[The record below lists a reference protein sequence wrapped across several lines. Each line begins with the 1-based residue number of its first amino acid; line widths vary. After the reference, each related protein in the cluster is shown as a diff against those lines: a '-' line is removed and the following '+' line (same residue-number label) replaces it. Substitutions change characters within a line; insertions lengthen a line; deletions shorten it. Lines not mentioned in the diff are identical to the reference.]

1 MSRLQSALRLNAFVQ
16 SSLRQQVVSTCQQ
29 PHPVSTLNSLSI
41 KSNLC
46 VTNTITTAGSKAL
59 LNYKAVITSVAVERV
74 IECGANLV
82 GSTNMDEFGMGSSS
96 TFSVHGPVLNPFSLP
111 WVAKRMV
118 DFGYFEIKAGEGKK
132 SRQVPKLMTRLANI
146 VNSDK
151 GGGGGGEE
159 ELGWLTAG
167 GSSGGAAVSVA
178 TGSVKYALASDTGGS
193 IRLPAAFC
201 GCIGF
206 KPSYGRVPRWGLIAY
221 ASSLDTIGFIADSVN
236 DAERLFTATA
246 GHDDRDDTSIREA
259 RRKLIHEQS
268 VSRDSPHKLLYS
280 HFLSGNDINQSLHS
294 SIDSNLQSSTSKP
307 LSSKSLPLKGLRV
320 GLPIEYRVSSL
331 NADILHWWERSAD
344 LLRQAGAEV
353 VPVSLPHTS
362 EALQAYYTIAAAEAA
377 SNLARFDGL
386 RYGYHTPPIE
396 SGTSVDNFC
405 ENEDRIS
412 SSTSFIPSSVNLSFD
427 KQITNA
433 SSSSPSTL
441 FSEFHTRNRKESFG
455 PEVKRRIARGN
466 YLLSVEG
473 TEKGEYLA
481 ALEVRRRVRK
491 DFGAVF
497 RVAPDRALAAV
508 KVSPLAL
515 LNEASQYS
523 KEKEHDDDNDV
534 KVDILLTPVSPSHPW
549 LLTSAETLPP
559 EEVYAN
565 DVLTVPASLAHLPS
579 ISVPVG
585 YSPYPKN
592 LVDLTLAQLR
602 SEFTSSSVDE
612 SEFKQCALRNCMLP
626 VSLQLIGRLC
636 DEETVLRVARV
647 LEESAQV
654 KKVDHL
660 IEICEE

>member
-1 MSRLQSALRLNAFVQ
+1 
-16 SSLRQQVVSTCQQ
+16 
-29 PHPVSTLNSLSI
+29 
-41 KSNLC
+41 
-46 VTNTITTAGSKAL
+46 
-59 LNYKAVITSVAVERV
+59 
-74 IECGANLV
+74 
-82 GSTNMDEFGMGSSS
+82 
-96 TFSVHGPVLNPFSLP
+96 
-111 WVAKRMV
+111 MV
-118 DFGYFEIKAGEGKK
+118 DFGFFERKAGEGKK
-132 SRQVPKLMTRLANI
+132 SRLAPKLMTRLANV
-146 VNSDK
+146 VNTDK
-151 GGGGGGEE
+151 GGGGGGGGE

-178 TGSVKYALASDTGGS
+178 TGSVRFALASDTGGS

-236 DAERLFTATA
+236 DAARLFIATA

-268 VSRDSPHKLLYS
+268 VSRDSPHELLHS
-280 HFLSGNDINQSLHS
+280 HFLSGHDINQSLYPDS
-294 SIDSNLQSSTSKP
+294 SIDSTLQSSTSKP
-307 LSSKSLPLKGLRV
+307 LSSTSLPLKGLRV
-320 GLPIEYRVSSL
+320 GLPVEYRVSSL

-386 RYGYHTPPIE
+386 RYGYHTPTIE
-396 SGTSVDNFC
+396 SGASVENFG

-412 SSTSFIPSSVNLSFD
+412 SSTTPLIPSSVSLSFD

-441 FSEFHTRNRKESFG
+441 FSEFHSRNRNESFG

-481 ALEVRRRVRK
+481 ALDVRRQLRK

-523 KEKEHDDDNDV
+523 KEKDDDV
-534 KVDILLTPVSPSHPW
+534 KVDILLAPVSPSHPW

-585 YSPYPKN
+585 YSPYPKH
-592 LVDLTLAQLR
+592 LIDLTLAQLR
-602 SEFTSSSVDE
+602 NGLPSSSVDE
-612 SEFKQCALRNCMLP
+612 SEFKQCAQRNCKLP

-647 LEESAQV
+647 LEESAHV
-654 KKVDHL
+654 KKVDHNG
-660 IEICEE
+660 EVCEE